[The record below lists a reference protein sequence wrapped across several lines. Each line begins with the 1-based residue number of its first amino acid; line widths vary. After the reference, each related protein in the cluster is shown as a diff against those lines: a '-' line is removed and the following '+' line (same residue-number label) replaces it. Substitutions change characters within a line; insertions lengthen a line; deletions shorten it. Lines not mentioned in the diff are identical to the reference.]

1 MNKKEGSNMKDE
13 LKYPRVFVLQ
23 KMIKEA
29 YINYNSFD
37 EILGYV
43 VSPCYLINETIS
55 YDRDG
60 ASKKTYEVVF
70 PRHVDAI
77 YYDYIDGE
85 GDVPHINCDTG
96 CMNSVKVDFV
106 TTDYDKAIKL
116 RDKKIKEEVFNGI
129 NLFLPLEPFETYND
143 RCSEYMDKIEKY
155 QQRLNETEPKEQVK
169 KKIKTPLK

>member
-1 MNKKEGSNMKDE
+1 
-13 LKYPRVFVLQ
+13 
-23 KMIKEA
+23 
-29 YINYNSFD
+29 
-37 EILGYV
+37 
-43 VSPCYLINETIS
+43 
-55 YDRDG
+55 
-60 ASKKTYEVVF
+60 
-70 PRHVDAI
+70 
-77 YYDYIDGE
+77 
-85 GDVPHINCDTG
+85 
-96 CMNSVKVDFV
+96 MNSVKVDFV